1 MSSET
6 TPSLYEQV
14 VTITYEYLGPA
25 ADRFITRQIRNHL
38 DKEPERLQKNDLQAL
53 ADWIRL
59 AMSLLSNDDRLVER
73 YMAELQTLIRPR
85 A

>member
-1 MSSET
+1 MSPET

-14 VTITYEYLGPA
+14 VAITYEYLGPA

-38 DKEPERLQKNDLQAL
+38 NKEPERLQKKDLQDL

-73 YMAELQTLIRPR
+73 YMAELQALIRPR

>member
-14 VTITYEYLGPA
+14 VAITYEYLGPA

-38 DKEPERLQKNDLQAL
+38 NKEPEHLQRKDLQIL
-53 ADWIRL
+53 SDWIRL

-73 YMAELQTLIRPR
+73 YMAELRALIGSR